1 MRKKSKNNLQNYI
14 FSQLRI
20 TRSFCWFVFLFIAQM
35 SRTIIKL
42 DEHEQV
48 MRLLEVMIPT
58 VVATIP
64 IYIISVNW
72 LITYKDDGTFVYRN
86 ILRKSRTFK
95 YSEVT
100 LVSKKFY
107 KVCYQGEKRLF
118 ILFNSVTHRD
128 ELEKRISGQLKSSH
142 TLQSER
148 LDIFDQS
155 TPPAQ
160 SDELDL

>member
-35 SRTIIKL
+35 SRAIIKL

-48 MRLLEVMIPT
+48 MRLLGVMIPT

-86 ILRKSRTFK
+86 IFRKSRTFK

-100 LVSKKFY
+100 LVSKKFC
-107 KVCYQGEKRLF
+107 KVCYQGEKKLF
-118 ILFNSVTHRD
+118 VMFNSVTHRD
-128 ELEKRISGQLKSSH
+128 ELEKRISGKFEPSH
-142 TLQSER
+142 TLQTE
-148 LDIFDQS
+148 QS
-155 TPPAQ
+155 DGLEESISLEQ
-160 SDELDL
+160 SDEID